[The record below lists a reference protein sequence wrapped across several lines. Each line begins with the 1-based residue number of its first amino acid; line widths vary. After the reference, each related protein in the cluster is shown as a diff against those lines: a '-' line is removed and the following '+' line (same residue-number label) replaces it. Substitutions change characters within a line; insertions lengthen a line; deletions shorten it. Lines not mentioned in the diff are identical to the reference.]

1 MTDKILIGKV
11 CYKGNH
17 PSFDG
22 EADYGT
28 CGSHYYADIYLTVEK
43 TSPGRGDE
51 PNLKEIA
58 EDVAR
63 AFKDAEEA
71 GWDSPNSVSSFQDL
85 GDGAYRVS
93 GARVSPTTGRYVTS
107 RDNS

>member
-1 MTDKILIGKV
+1 MTDRILIDKV

-22 EADYGT
+22 EADHGA
-28 CGSHYYADIYLTVEK
+28 CGSHYYADTYLTVEK

-51 PNLKEIA
+51 PDLKEIA

-63 AFKDAEEA
+63 AFKGAEEHF
-71 GWDSPNSVSSFQDL
+71 WEV
-85 GDGAYRVS
+85 
-93 GARVSPTTGRYVTS
+93 
-107 RDNS
+107 